1 MMLSLS
7 GPTEI
12 YLILQPIAPSIYFTY
27 FFAFGGGF
35 YLFVQWNT
43 VPTLS
48 TEVVVNSYRTTTND
62 KASISLKLQKNYNR
76 LSDFGNN
83 SQRLI
88 INFGSAPDTITHFL
102 KQGESVKDLFK
113 RLHWI

>member
-1 MMLSLS
+1 MSNFIIS
-7 GPTEI
+7 F
-12 YLILQPIAPSIYFTY
+12 LILADKFFGKLKATPVKVLVY

-62 KASISLKLQKNYNR
+62 KV
-76 LSDFGNN
+76 
-83 SQRLI
+83 I
-88 INFGSAPDTITHFL
+88 IAL
-102 KQGESVKDLFK
+102 KQYRLYHSNDTASLAWLQVSLFTW
-113 RLHWI
+113 LAIPV

>member
-1 MMLSLS
+1 MSNFIIS
-7 GPTEI
+7 F
-12 YLILQPIAPSIYFTY
+12 LILADKFFGKLKATPVKVLVY

-62 KASISLKLQKNYNR
+62 TV
-76 LSDFGNN
+76 
-83 SQRLI
+83 I
-88 INFGSAPDTITHFL
+88 IAL
-102 KQGESVKDLFK
+102 KQYRLYHSNDTASLAWLQVSLFTW
-113 RLHWI
+113 LAIPV

>member
-1 MMLSLS
+1 MSNFIIS
-7 GPTEI
+7 F
-12 YLILQPIAPSIYFTY
+12 LILADKFFGKLKATPVKVLVY

-62 KASISLKLQKNYNR
+62 KASISLKLQKNIWKKCIFMRCMCLNIPEEPVQRQQPCRIRSRNR
-76 LSDFGNN
+76 S
-83 SQRLI
+83 R
-88 INFGSAPDTITHFL
+88 
-102 KQGESVKDLFK
+102 ESVLTAY
-113 RLHWI
+113 